1 MRLFAGQDGH
11 AWLVVGET
19 KIGVHCELR
28 RNLGEGWKNFFSR
41 KRKAVKFKFDTL
53 EEHLLNI
60 IGVLL
65 SVDDVSAVDSD
76 EISHRCDDST
86 LVGAREEKYS
96 SRSHLFSLP

>member
-28 RNLGEGWKNFFSR
+28 RNLGEGRQDFFSPQ
-41 KRKAVKFKFDTL
+41 RKAIKFKFDSL
-53 EEHLLNI
+53 EEHLLYI
-60 IGVLL
+60 VGVLL

-76 EISHRCDDST
+76 EISHRSDDT
-86 LVGAREEKYS
+86 ALVGAREEEYS
-96 SRSHLFSLP
+96 SRGHLFSLT